1 MISLLISL
9 IIAAAGVALV
19 LLIFRAARGR
29 FPWEPFPESAEI
41 LDRITREGEPRD

>member
-1 MISLLISL
+1 MIPLVITA
-9 IIAAAGVALV
+9 IGVTLV

-41 LDRITREGEPRD
+41 LDRIALEGETNE